1 MCNTVLGVLRV
12 IKLSQIP
19 KQADEKP
26 CISIVFGLPLDQRAS
41 ACARC
46 GRWSQSGL
54 ERLED
59 RCLRLLLCD
68 RFVTLGVKQIAPR
81 DSKAFFLIGNA

>member
-26 CISIVFGLPLDQRAS
+26 GISIVFGLPLGWRAF
-41 ACARC
+41 A
-46 GRWSQSGL
+46 
-54 ERLED
+54 
-59 RCLRLLLCD
+59 
-68 RFVTLGVKQIAPR
+68 
-81 DSKAFFLIGNA
+81 